1 MHIETERLR
10 LRVWEEADRDH
21 FATLTAD
28 PIVMKDLGGP
38 LSHHDSDAKLDH
50 YLKAWAN
57 NGYGRWL
64 VETISRQVPGILRRY
79 ARPSG
84 PSDRYP

>member
-1 MHIETERLR
+1 MHIETVRLR

-38 LSHHDSDAKLDH
+38 LSCDDSDAKLDR
-50 YLKAWAN
+50 YLKAW
-57 NGYGRWL
+57 
-64 VETISRQVPGILRRY
+64 
-79 ARPSG
+79 
-84 PSDRYP
+84 